1 MDAENPLAKLAQL
14 MLRSAVTLE
23 KTTLRIAD
31 MQYFDADPDRRPGK
45 SGQGNRPSARTSS
58 LFLVGAKVTERI
70 WLLREAFRP
79 NGDEVI
85 CLALYSLTEKMHA
98 NSIRSMRN
106 TFANA

>member
-1 MDAENPLAKLAQL
+1 

-31 MQYFDADPDRRPGK
+31 MQYFDADSDRRPGK